1 MTLLDTAKS
10 LPTSPG
16 SYQFKDKNGVVIYVG
31 KAKNLRSRVTSYF
44 RGSHDAKT
52 SRLVMNVVSIEYI
65 VTASELDALLLELN
79 LIKKY
84 KPRYNIMLTD
94 DKTYPYIEITN
105 ERHPKLIVTR
115 NISKKSKHLFGP
127 YPNVKAA
134 RETVKLLNKLYP
146 LRKCPSLPKE
156 ACLYY
161 YMDQCLAPCIH
172 QVKKE
177 EYEEI
182 ISQIKGFLKGDIKHV
197 VASLKEKMFEASEN
211 LEFERALEYK
221 HTIEDIETTTNNQ
234 KINLNDM
241 KDRDVIGYTF
251 NDLVCSIE
259 IFFLRNGKISARHQ
273 HVFEYYGNPL
283 HSIEDYLAQFYQKEV
298 VPKELFVPMEL
309 ETDTLASFLNTKI
322 FTPQR
327 GDKKKLLDLAILN
340 AKEGLE
346 EKSNLLKR
354 EMDRTVH
361 SVETLGEMLDIR
373 APYRIEAFDNSN
385 LFSEASVSA
394 MVVYING
401 KPAKKEYRKYKI
413 KDPSSTSDFA
423 MMKEVLYRRY
433 QRVLMEDLMVP
444 DLLLV
449 DGGKAQITAAK
460 EILTSLHLDIPI
472 VGLIKDDTH
481 TTNRL
486 MTSDYKEVP
495 IQKTSDVFHLLTRI
509 QDEAHRFAITYHKNV
524 RSKGV
529 FHSILDDVKGIGKVT
544 KDKLL
549 KKYKSVEL
557 IKLASLQDL
566 KALGLNQDT
575 AKRLI
580 QKLTNTDER
589 EGIQDDH

>member
-1 MTLLDTAKS
+1 M
-10 LPTSPG
+10 G
-16 SYQFKDKNGVVIYVG
+16 
-31 KAKNLRSRVTSYF
+31 
-44 RGSHDAKT
+44 
-52 SRLVMNVVSIEYI
+52 
-65 VTASELDALLLELN
+65 
-79 LIKKY
+79 
-84 KPRYNIMLTD
+84 
-94 DKTYPYIEITN
+94 
-105 ERHPKLIVTR
+105 
-115 NISKKSKHLFGP
+115 
-127 YPNVKAA
+127 
-134 RETVKLLNKLYP
+134 
-146 LRKCPSLPKE
+146 
-156 ACLYY
+156 
-161 YMDQCLAPCIH
+161 QCLAPCIH
-172 QVKKE
+172 QVKKA

-182 ISQIKGFLKGDIKHV
+182 ISEIKGFLKGDIKHV

-251 NDLVCSIE
+251 NELVCSIE